1 MSTAGEKIRMLRV
14 SKRWSL
20 EDLAKI
26 TSLHKTYI
34 WELENRPNKK
44 IDMEKLATIAEVFG
58 VTVSSL
64 VDQEVV
70 PEEDAQEKGFFRKF
84 KKLDE
89 RDKKI
94 IDDIMK
100 SLGQHKS

>member
-20 EDLAKI
+20 EDLAKF

>member
-1 MSTAGEKIRMLRV
+1 MLRA

-20 EDLAKI
+20 EELAKF
-26 TSLHKTYI
+26 SFLHKTYI

-44 IDMEKLATIAEVFG
+44 LDIEKLTAIATALG

-64 VDQEVV
+64 IDQEVE
-70 PEEDAQEKGFFRKF
+70 PKEDTQEKGFFRKF

>member
-44 IDMEKLATIAEVFG
+44 IDMEKLGTIAEVFG